1 MALGTQQQ
9 KTIIAISKCEYRGVL
24 IYETATGCTVI
35 LGGKQHDFISLG
47 EERYDLAI
55 PRADF
60 ESPRLRVLLDAFHS
74 VRFRQTAQ
82 SFAGYDLARMGKVVA
97 RVK

>member
-47 EERYDLAI
+47 EATAFIDSCYAI
-55 PRADF
+55 V
-60 ESPRLRVLLDAFHS
+60 S
-74 VRFRQTAQ
+74 QTIIQA
-82 SFAGYDLARMGKVVA
+82 
-97 RVK
+97 